1 MCKALIVKLLLFSFI
16 LWFLTFGAS
25 LLICS
30 DGVTV
35 NGQVNINADFY
46 SANGIEARHP
56 GFVSRAIART
66 TVSINN
72 IIQLPFEVYLT
83 TNQVGF
89 QQPFNQIGISP
100 KIGDWLQLHA
110 GYFSKKLSNLTF
122 GDLRILGGGIDI
134 TPGDFR
140 ASIVYGLGRIARSPD
155 SLIAYQGEYSRT
167 ISAIKLGYGD
177 EMESFMHV
185 NIVRS
190 IDDTNSIKTTPSIT
204 PPQPMANTVASISS
218 GLKVDKYLRING
230 EASVSATTRSL
241 SLPSLSSENTT
252 TIPTWVLP
260 VNSSSSYDKAFRVSA
275 FLTPTNAFSLQSM
288 AQWIGPG
295 FISQGFPQLQ
305 NDIFEWTV
313 SPSIRLF
320 SNTLFLKPSVG
331 IRNNNVVGN
340 KFSTTTRTIGSFV
353 GMWQPTSQFSLNT
366 TYTNF
371 GMSSEH
377 QNDTLLMR
385 NIFSFFSINP
395 RYTFRLFDA
404 TSTIGGLYSFQ
415 DVEDQNPVLQFTN
428 RSKVQLASIF
438 HSLIFPSTLSFHTNL
453 SFNSVITSLLSTKIF
468 SVQEKVSKGFTNHG
482 LTTSLQIGI
491 NYIEAD
497 NSDVQM
503 LILTQIQYD
512 LGENLGKIL
521 LNSSL
526 NSFLSQDERVRSSFR
541 ELQSTL
547 QYSLSF

>member
-1 MCKALIVKLLLFSFI
+1 MDSVLIVKLLSLSFI
-16 LWFLTFGAS
+16 LWLQILGKAQ
-25 LLICS
+25 LICS
-30 DGVTV
+30 EGVTV
-35 NGQVNINADFY
+35 NGQININADFY

-56 GFVSRAIART
+56 GFMTRAIART
-66 TVSINN
+66 TVSIDNL
-72 IIQLPFEVYLT
+72 IQLPFEVYLT

-100 KIGDWLQLHA
+100 KIGNWLQLHA

-122 GDLRILGGGIDI
+122 GDLRILGGGIDL

-155 SLIAYQGEYSRT
+155 SLIAYQGEYTRI

-177 EMESFMHV
+177 ELESFMHFNV
-185 NIVRS
+185 VRS
-190 IDDTNSIKTTPSIT
+190 IDDTNSLQTTPSISL
-204 PPQPMANTVASISS
+204 PQPMANTVASIST
-218 GLKVDKYLRING
+218 GIKLDKYFRMNG

-241 SLPSLSSENTT
+241 SLPSLTT
-252 TIPTWVLP
+252 EDATAIPTWVLP

-305 NDIFEWTV
+305 NDVFEWTI

-320 SNTLFLKPSVG
+320 SNSLFLKPSIG
-331 IRNNNVVGN
+331 IRNNNVMGN

-385 NIFSFFSINP
+385 NVFSFFSVNP
-395 RYTFRLFDA
+395 RYSFRLFDA

-415 DVEDQNPVLQFTN
+415 DVEDQNPILQFTN
-428 RSKVQLASIF
+428 RSKVQLASVF

-453 SFNSVITSLLSTKIF
+453 SFNSVITSLLRTKIF
-468 SVQEKVSKGFTNHG
+468 SVQEKVSKGFINHG

-491 NYIEAD
+491 NYIETD
-497 NSDVQM
+497 VSDVQM
-503 LILTQIQYD
+503 LILTQIHYD
-512 LGENLGKIL
+512 LGGNLGKFI

-526 NSFLSQDERVRSSFR
+526 NAFLSDDERIRSSFR

>member
-1 MCKALIVKLLLFSFI
+1 MSLSFI
-16 LWFLTFGAS
+16 LWLQILGKAQ
-25 LLICS
+25 LICS
-30 DGVTV
+30 EGVTV
-35 NGQVNINADFY
+35 NGQININADFY

-56 GFVSRAIART
+56 GFMTRAIART
-66 TVSINN
+66 TVSIDNL
-72 IIQLPFEVYLT
+72 IQLPFEVYLT

-100 KIGDWLQLHA
+100 KIGNWLQLHA

-122 GDLRILGGGIDI
+122 GDLRILGGGIDL

-155 SLIAYQGEYSRT
+155 SLIAYQGEYTRI

-177 EMESFMHV
+177 ELESFMHFNV
-185 NIVRS
+185 VRS
-190 IDDTNSIKTTPSIT
+190 IDDTNSLQTTPSISL
-204 PPQPMANTVASISS
+204 PQPMANTVASIST
-218 GLKVDKYLRING
+218 GIKLDKYFRMNG

-241 SLPSLSSENTT
+241 SLPSLTT
-252 TIPTWVLP
+252 EDATAIPTWVLP

-305 NDIFEWTV
+305 NDVFEWTI

-320 SNTLFLKPSVG
+320 SNSLFLKPSIG
-331 IRNNNVVGN
+331 IRNNNVMGN

-385 NIFSFFSINP
+385 NVFSFFSVNP
-395 RYTFRLFDA
+395 RYSFRLFDA

-415 DVEDQNPVLQFTN
+415 DVEDQNPILQFTN
-428 RSKVQLASIF
+428 RSKVQLASVF

-453 SFNSVITSLLSTKIF
+453 SFNSVITSLLRTKIF
-468 SVQEKVSKGFTNHG
+468 SVQEKVSKGFINHG

-491 NYIEAD
+491 NYIETD
-497 NSDVQM
+497 VSDVQM
-503 LILTQIQYD
+503 LILTQIHYD
-512 LGENLGKIL
+512 LGGNLGKFI

-526 NSFLSQDERVRSSFR
+526 NAFLSDDERIRSSFR

>member
-1 MCKALIVKLLLFSFI
+1 
-16 LWFLTFGAS
+16 
-25 LLICS
+25 
-30 DGVTV
+30 V

-46 SANGIEARHP
+46 SAKGIEDRHP
-56 GFVSRAIART
+56 GFVTRAIART
-66 TVSINN
+66 TVSIDNV
-72 IIQLPFEVYLT
+72 IQLPFEIYLT
-83 TNQVGF
+83 TNQIGF

-100 KIGDWLQLHA
+100 KIGNWLQLHA

-122 GDLRILGGGIDI
+122 GDLRILGGGIDL

-140 ASIVYGLGRIARSPD
+140 ASFVYGLGRIARSPD
-155 SLIAYQGEYSRT
+155 SLIAYQGEYTRT

-177 EMESFMHV
+177 EMESFLHFNV
-185 NIVRS
+185 VRS
-190 IDDTNSIKTTPSIT
+190 IDDTNSLTKIPSIT
-204 PPQPMANTVASISS
+204 LPQPMANTVASITS
-218 GLKVDKYLRING
+218 GFKVDKYFRVNG
-230 EASVSATTRSL
+230 EVSVSATTRSL
-241 SLPSLSSENTT
+241 SLPALTSEDVT

-260 VNSSSSYDKAFRVSA
+260 VNSSSSFDKAFRVSA
-275 FLTPTNAFSLQSM
+275 FLTPTNAFALQSM
-288 AQWIGPG
+288 VQWIGPG

-305 NDIFEWTV
+305 NDVFEWTV

-320 SNTLFLKPSVG
+320 SNTLFLKPSIG
-331 IRNNNVVGN
+331 IRNNNVLEN

-385 NIFSFFSINP
+385 NVFSFFSVNP
-395 RYTFRLFDA
+395 RYSFRLFDA
-404 TSTIGGLYSFQ
+404 TSTIGALYSFQ
-415 DVEDQNPVLQFTN
+415 DVEDQNPILQFTN
-428 RSKVQLASIF
+428 RTKVQLASVF

-453 SFNSVITSLLSTKIF
+453 SVNSVITSLISTKIY
-468 SVQEKVSKGFTNHG
+468 SLQEKVSKGFTNQA

-497 NSDVQM
+497 ISDVQM

-512 LGENLGKIL
+512 LGNNLGKLL

-526 NSFLSQDERVRSSFR
+526 NSFLSHDEKIRSSFR

-547 QYSLSF
+547 QYSVSF